1 MESEEAIPESGRID
15 QNLVYSLQKMLP
27 ERLGEVFVSTP
38 VHDSVV
44 IFNKTVIVNP
54 NDWPTTVFDESFIDL
69 LRLKSVANNPLPFDL
84 ITFSDFKPKPCS
96 YLPMDVKPFTRTL
109 LSIDEDNITLT
120 GKKVRLAIIDQGLDK
135 DVLTLKKKF
144 NSEKFTFENDTMC
157 HIHGTVVATIASG
170 LKFNGFCIDRTICMK
185 YPQGVAP
192 KADVSLYSLCK
203 DNTIRQLLQKILKAE
218 PKFDVISIS
227 MIEANRNLDGV
238 IKKISDEGT
247 IIFAGSGNGG
257 DREPILYPACL
268 PDVVSVGALRP
279 KGQIS
284 DCSRDQPPYSDVYVY
299 GEVLVPSLKDLG
311 GDVMPFFPELFLA
324 TGTSMATPA
333 AAGLACLAIQ
343 YAIEQGFTD
352 RKARRQ
358 KLLHLFQPEGRKE
371 KWIHKIMNCKEFMEK
386 VEKEFKEVIVSM
398 CAYVFTMCMHMHIKG
413 LSD

>member
-1 MESEEAIPESGRID
+1 M
-15 QNLVYSLQKMLP
+15 VP
-27 ERLGEVFVSTP
+27 ERLGEVFASTA
-38 VHDSVV
+38 VHNSVV

-54 NDWPTTVFDESFIDL
+54 NDWPRTVSDASFIDQ
-69 LRLKSVANNPLPFDL
+69 LRLKSVANHPLPFDL

-96 YLPMDVKPFTRTL
+96 DLPMDIKPFTRTL

-120 GKKVRLAIIDQGLDK
+120 GKKVRLAIIDQGFDK
-135 DVLTLKKKF
+135 DVLTLKRPF
-144 NSEKFTFENDTMC
+144 NSKKFTFENATMC

-170 LKFNGFCIDRTICMK
+170 LKFNGFCIDQTISMK

-192 KADVSLYSLCK
+192 KADVSLYSLGEGY
-203 DNTIRQLLQKILKAE
+203 TIGHLLRKISKAN
-218 PKFDVISIS
+218 PKFDIISIS
-227 MIEANRNLDGV
+227 MIQDRDNMNLDKV
-238 IKKISDEGT
+238 IKEISNEGT

-257 DREPILYPACL
+257 DREPILYPASL

-311 GDVMPFFPELFLA
+311 GDAIHFFPELFLA

-352 RKARRQ
+352 RKDRRQ
-358 KLLHLFQPEGRKE
+358 KLLPLFQPEGRKE

-413 LSD
+413 LSDRSWCE